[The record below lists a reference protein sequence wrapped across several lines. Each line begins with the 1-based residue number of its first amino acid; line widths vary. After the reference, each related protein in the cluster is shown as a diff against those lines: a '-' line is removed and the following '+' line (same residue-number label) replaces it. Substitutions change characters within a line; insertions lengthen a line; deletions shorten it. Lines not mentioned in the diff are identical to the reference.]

1 MKLVAAQDFF
11 NTKAFEIPVSEKE
24 TNFQHASLVHK
35 GLRFTIGKSDIYDEL
50 SNTEKENVGLLLSRK
65 LAVLDVTEN
74 KAIITKIDEAATK
87 EAEIRKQSLKK
98 APSLLDVIE
107 TLSKQNAEL
116 LAAVA
121 KNGGGK

>member
-1 MKLVAAQDFF
+1 M
-11 NTKAFEIPVSEKE
+11 
-24 TNFQHASLVHK
+24 
-35 GLRFTIGKSDIYDEL
+35 

-74 KAIITKIDEAATK
+74 KAIIAKIDEAATK